1 MLVCQGASAGLILG
15 HFLKVKVY
23 LSFDSALECVHE
35 KLDDEEQRNQKG
47 IETLT
52 CYLELHFD

>member
-1 MLVCQGASAGLILG
+1 MLVCQGVSAGLILEY
-15 HFLKVKVY
+15 FLKVKVY
-23 LSFDSALECVHE
+23 LSFDSVLECVHE
-35 KLDDEEQRNQKG
+35 KLDDEEQRTQKG